1 MNKKTL
7 KQLFEQRTEK
17 EKNIIT
23 KDSLTDLGLVLL
35 KEQLI
40 SKFFY
45 DRQQNK
51 QQALE
56 ELIVFVNELLE
67 LRNISDMVDLKKVHG
82 Q

>member
-7 KQLFEQRTEK
+7 KQVFEQRTEK

-23 KDSLTDLGLVLL
+23 KDSLTDLGLVQL

-40 SKFFY
+40 NKFFY
-45 DRQQNK
+45 DRQQNN
-51 QQALE
+51 QEALE
-56 ELIVFVNELLE
+56 ELIVSVNELLE
-67 LRNISDMVDLKKVHG
+67 LRDISDMVDLKKVHG